1 MLLTQEVECMYDT
14 VILRNHQTHQPNI
27 HIKKITGK
35 KKKQKTTK
43 QTKRLTHTWSGRKII
58 NNLDFFRLF

>member
-1 MLLTQEVECMYDT
+1 MLLTQEVECMHDT

-27 HIKKITGK
+27 HINNRK
-35 KKKQKTTK
+35 KKN
-43 QTKRLTHTWSGRKII
+43 QTKRLTHSWSGRKII